1 MSRRIIR
8 VWCRRLFVT
17 LAVLFVIA
25 GGAVAIFGLMPHPPE
40 KGDVGVVIGSKVYSS
55 GLPSDR
61 LLARL
66 DKAVEL
72 YHAGKFSVIIISG
85 GVGDYG
91 YNEAYA
97 MADYLVQHKVPKSAL
112 VVDLGGSNTWSAARF
127 AADYLKK
134 HNLHS
139 VVVVSQ
145 YFHLPRCLLAFRLA
159 GIKEVGAVHPNYF
172 EFRDFYSIAREVLLL
187 ISYPLRY
194 SDS

>member
-66 DKAVEL
+66 DKAV
-72 YHAGKFSVIIISG
+72 
-85 GVGDYG
+85 DYG